1 MWARG
6 MTADQISDRIGRS
19 ADGIYKAATKH
30 GWVRSQGART
40 GGWAKPSSPRRFSW
54 EARA

>member
-6 MTADQISDRIGRS
+6 MTADQIADRIGRS

-30 GWVRSQGART
+30 GWVRSEGART